1 MNKHKQ
7 KYNWLIDIAIMTGF
21 LLSFFLDVTGLPLH
35 QWLGLGVAV
44 LVLVHLYLHWDWV
57 TAVAKRIF
65 GKKCGRARL
74 YLLQDALIMLGAV
87 VILETGLAIS
97 TWFNLDFYNFSAWV
111 DIHIYSSLI
120 TLGLVVVKVGLHWRW
135 IVTIAGKIFTRKS
148 GIRTQQLL
156 RPSPAPVPVPVV
168 NRSVN
173 RRQFLVLMGVVGT
186 ASVVAASNVLSRVKA
201 VQSAV
206 LESSSAPSTTPS
218 PSESG
223 LALSQGNPSTA
234 GEGVVTSPS
243 ATATA
248 VPQVAYNNPNQST
261 ACQVRCP
268 KGCSYPGQC
277 RRYIDTNQNSKCD
290 LGECI

>member
-1 MNKHKQ
+1 MSKNIQ
-7 KYNWLIDIAIMTGF
+7 KYNWLIDMAIITGF
-21 LLSFFLDVTGLPLH
+21 LLSFFLNVTGLSLH
-35 QWLGLGVAV
+35 QWLGVGVTV

-57 TAVAKRIF
+57 TAVVKRIF
-65 GKKCGRARL
+65 SKKCRRARL
-74 YLLQDALIMLGAV
+74 YLLLDAVIMLGAV

-97 TWFNLDFYNFSAWV
+97 TWLNLDFYNFSAWV

-135 IVTIAGKIFTRKS
+135 IVITAGKIFTRKP
-148 GIRTQQLL
+148 GIQLQQPL
-156 RPSPAPVPVPVV
+156 RPAPVPVSVPALT
-168 NRSVN
+168 RSVN

-201 VQSAV
+201 VQSAA
-206 LESSSAPSTTPS
+206 LESSSMPATS
-218 PSESG
+218 PAHTESEMAQAQEIS
-223 LALSQGNPSTA
+223 STA
-234 GEGVVTSPS
+234 ANGVAIQPS
-243 ATATA
+243 ATATT

-261 ACQVRCP
+261 TCQVRCP

-277 RRYIDTNQNSKCD
+277 RRYIDTNQNMKCD

>member
-7 KYNWLIDIAIMTGF
+7 KYNWLIDTAIMTGF
-21 LLSFFLDVTGLPLH
+21 LLSFFLDETGLPLH

-57 TAVAKRIF
+57 IAVAKRIF
-65 GKKCGRARL
+65 GKKCGRARI
-74 YLLQDALIMLGAV
+74 YLLLDTLIMLGAV

-97 TWFNLDFYNFSAWV
+97 TWFNLDFYNFGTWV

-135 IVTIAGKIFTRKS
+135 IVTTAGKIFNRKP
-148 GIRTQQLL
+148 GIRIQQPL
-156 RPSPAPVPVPVV
+156 RPSPVPASVTELSK
-168 NRSVN
+168 NVN

-186 ASVVAASNVLSRVKA
+186 ASVVAASNVLSRAKA
-201 VQSAV
+201 VQSAA
-206 LESSSAPSTTPS
+206 LESSSALSTTS
-218 PSESG
+218 
-223 LALSQGNPSTA
+223 ALSEPELAYSQVNPSTA
-234 GEGVVTSPS
+234 SEGVVPTPS
-243 ATATA
+243 VTATT
-248 VPQVAYNNPNQST
+248 VPQMAYTNPGQSPN
-261 ACQVRCP
+261 CQVRCP

-277 RRYIDTNQNSKCD
+277 RRYIDTNQNRKCD